1 MHKDLSRVR
10 PEDDG
15 LDTLFN
21 ESFNGMGIQSSEPP
35 LSLPKKSLKKSMCSL
50 LPGL

>member
-1 MHKDLSRVR
+1 MHRDLLRVR

-21 ESFNGMGIQSSEPP
+21 ESFTGMGIQSSEPP
-35 LSLPKKSLKKSMCSL
+35 LSPPKNHHKKSMYSL
-50 LPGL
+50 LSGL